1 MDNTILQQGRFTSTG
16 TTKTLEIRSDVD
28 WMKILNF
35 TVADDD
41 TTTTAVGVEYYWQRG
56 FAQGTGIEYKKSNA
70 ANAAQLTTVLATGGF
85 TLVDS
90 TANPVGNP
98 VALTSSTNAT
108 QPVFTVAASTA
119 GLVAGDIVRVSGVSG
134 QPNLGGVDF
143 TIDTIVANTSFRWA
157 NALANVPGS
166 VGAGGNY
173 RKIKFNPIFYPR
185 NRTVCNITAAVQ
197 AVVTTTVNHTFT
209 VGQQVRF
216 TVPAA
221 FGMVQLDAQQAT
233 IVAVTAST
241 LTIDYDTS
249 AFTAFAWPLNAS
261 FPFNFAQV
269 TPVGENTAEA
279 LSQSVDILQDATVN
293 TGFIG
298 MQLAAGTDSPAGTNG
313 QVVYWLA
320 GKSFS
325 VDNQ

>member
-1 MDNTILQQGRFTSTG
+1 MDNTIIQQGRFTSAG
-16 TTKTLEIRSDVD
+16 VTKTLEIRSDVD
-28 WMKILNF
+28 WMKVLNY

-56 FAQGTGIEYKKSNA
+56 FAQDAGIEYKKSNA
-70 ANAAQLTTVLATGGF
+70 ANAAQLTTVLASGGF
-85 TLVDS
+85 TLIDS

-108 QPVFTVAASTA
+108 QPVFTVTASTA

-134 QPNLGGVDF
+134 QQNLGGLDF
-143 TIDTIVANTSFRWA
+143 TIDTVVANTSFRWA
-157 NALANVPGS
+157 NALANAPGS
-166 VGAGGNY
+166 AGTGGNY

-185 NRTVCNITAAVQ
+185 NRTVCNITQAAQ
-197 AVVTTTVNHTFT
+197 AVVTTTVDHSFT
-209 VGQQVRF
+209 VGQKIRF
-216 TVPAA
+216 NVPAP
-221 FGMVQLDAQQAT
+221 FGMVQLDGVQAT
-233 IVAVTAST
+233 IVAVSAST
-241 LTIDYDTS
+241 LTVDVDTS

-269 TPVGENTAEA
+269 VPVGEDTAEA
-279 LSQSVDILQDATVN
+279 LSQSVNILADATVN
-293 TGFIG
+293 TGYIG
-298 MQLAAGTDSPAGTNG
+298 MQLAAGANSPAGTNG
-313 QVVYWLA
+313 QVVYWVA